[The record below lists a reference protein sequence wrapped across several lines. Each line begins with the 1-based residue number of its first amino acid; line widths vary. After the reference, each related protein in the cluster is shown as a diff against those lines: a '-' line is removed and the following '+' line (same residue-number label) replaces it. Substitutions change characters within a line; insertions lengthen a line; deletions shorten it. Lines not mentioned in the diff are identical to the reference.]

1 MKLNYFDLQSY
12 SILKLFFFKPSV
24 RILSLD
30 ATQIGPFINSYAST
44 SINEQDLKN
53 KLNKTTQTQKQK
65 QTKFESQLKIDPTTF
80 KPPVKL
86 SAIFKPVPT
95 TKATYSTTTRRPKT
109 VPTKRENPIG
119 SYSISQY
126 SKFTESEAT
135 YTTANKTRVKSGSSL
150 FFSIFKPET

>member
-1 MKLNYFDLQSY
+1 
-12 SILKLFFFKPSV
+12 V

-53 KLNKTTQTQKQK
+53 KLNKTTQTQ
-65 QTKFESQLKIDPTTF
+65 TKFESQLKIDPTTF

-95 TKATYSTTTRRPKT
+95 TTATYSTTTRRPKT
-109 VPTKRENPIG
+109 VPTKRENPIGSYPIG

-150 FFSIFKPET
+150 FFFNF